1 MLFELQFNNPIV
13 NLGQRNGK
21 WCIGR
26 EVQDKMGRSHR
37 SHSSCLLDLT
47 HMGGVEEHR
56 HHTLMLALKITSGT

>member
-1 MLFELQFNNPIV
+1 MLFELQRNNPMV
-13 NLGQRNGK
+13 NLGKRNGE

-26 EVQDKMGRSHR
+26 EVQDKMGHSHR

-56 HHTLMLALKITSGT
+56 HHTLTLALKIANTT